1 MMGSTPWWA
10 NRPDPCVIPRTGIDK
25 IQTHICQ
32 DLFLRLKKGEEVQLV
47 DFQPLLDAM
56 KEHAE
61 AEVRVEKAIEEDAPD
76 LKQFDTYKMFEGR
89 VES

>member
-1 MMGSTPWWA
+1 MIGSTPWWVK
-10 NRPDPCVIPRTGIDK
+10 RPDPCVIPRTGIDE
-25 IQTHICQ
+25 IQTNLCR

-56 KEHAE
+56 KKHAE
-61 AEVRVEKAIEEDAPD
+61 AKVRVEKAIEEDAPD